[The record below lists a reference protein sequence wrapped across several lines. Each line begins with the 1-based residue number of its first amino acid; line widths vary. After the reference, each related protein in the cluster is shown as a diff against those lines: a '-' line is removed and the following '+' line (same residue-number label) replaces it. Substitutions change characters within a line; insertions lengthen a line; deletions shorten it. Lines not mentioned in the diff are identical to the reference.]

1 MLVFHQ
7 IRKRKFHRTSSL
19 FTKVIITMLK
29 VPISLAYV
37 NHKQTNKQQT
47 NKLANKQKHKQ
58 TENCAMKKKLLE
70 KRKETKLMIPL
81 LFVKLLSTTRKQIK
95 NHKIILWW

>member
-1 MLVFHQ
+1 
-7 IRKRKFHRTSSL
+7 
-19 FTKVIITMLK
+19 MLK

-37 NHKQTNKQQT
+37 NHEQTNIN
-47 NKLANKQKHKQ
+47 NKKLKHKQ

-95 NHKIILWW
+95 NHKNYPMVIKMKKLSM